1 MSSKTF
7 ESSFL
12 PSIHQYVFDYAQNI
26 IKQYIGSN
34 NEIDSRLV
42 NLYQIHNRN
51 QISFNRF
58 KLEFYEPC
66 RLRIAFN
73 KILQASKNKSDLPSV
88 DSHLNCWI
96 YKNKIYVIPFGIP
109 YNDYIKPDD
118 VEDFSFLNMQDRI
131 DHNITE
137 KMWNYRKNTWNNI
150 CLNKLNSWNMSL
162 LTHKIINIK
171 EQINDYEIMQHY
183 INKNT
188 SFAIDPKKII
198 NNLKWIMMPF
208 ENE

>member
-7 ESSFL
+7 ENSFL

-34 NEIDSRLV
+34 NEVDSRLV

-73 KILQASKNKSDLPSV
+73 KISSNANCVSSLRFSIKSSLYHSSIIV
-88 DSHLNCWI
+88 Q
-96 YKNKIYVIPFGIP
+96 
-109 YNDYIKPDD
+109 
-118 VEDFSFLNMQDRI
+118 FL
-131 DHNITE
+131 
-137 KMWNYRKNTWNNI
+137 
-150 CLNKLNSWNMSL
+150 L
-162 LTHKIINIK
+162 II
-171 EQINDYEIMQHY
+171 
-183 INKNT
+183 
-188 SFAIDPKKII
+188 
-198 NNLKWIMMPF
+198 
-208 ENE
+208 

>member
-7 ESSFL
+7 ENSFL

-34 NEIDSRLV
+34 NEVDSRLV

-96 YKNKIYVIPFGIP
+96 YKNKIYVM
-109 YNDYIKPDD
+109 YSD
-118 VEDFSFLNMQDRI
+118 VREKLQWTLDRI
-131 DHNITE
+131 DNKQGHNSDNVLIACLACNL
-137 KMWNYRKNTWNNI
+137 KRKN
-150 CLNKLNSWNMSL
+150 CNKDSFLFTKQ
-162 LTHKIINIK
+162 LTIVKR
-171 EQINDYEIMQHY
+171 E
-183 INKNT
+183 
-188 SFAIDPKKII
+188 
-198 NNLKWIMMPF
+198 
-208 ENE
+208 